1 MFLEKTE
8 NEKTHRGESPM
19 KTGAEPGVLLPQ
31 AKECHGLL
39 AATKSQE
46 PRARHRVGS
55 FSESP
60 EGTDSADTLIVA
72 F

>member
-8 NEKTHRGESPM
+8 KEKIHRGESPL
-19 KTGAEPGVLLPQ
+19 KTEAEHGVLLPQ

-46 PRARHRVGS
+46 PGARYRVDS
-55 FSESP
+55 LSEPP
-60 EGTDSADTLIVA
+60 EGTDSEDTLIVA

>member
-8 NEKTHRGESPM
+8 KDKTHRGESPM
-19 KTGAEPGVLLPQ
+19 KMEAEHGVLLPQ

-46 PRARHRVGS
+46 PGARYRVDS
-55 FSESP
+55 LSDPP
-60 EGTDSADTLIVA
+60 EGTDSEDTLIVA

>member
-8 NEKTHRGESPM
+8 NEKTHRAERLM
-19 KTGAEPGVLLPQ
+19 KTESEHGVLLPQ

-46 PRARHRVGS
+46 LGLEWALSQSLQKEP
-55 FSESP
+55 
-60 EGTDSADTLIVA
+60 TLQTP
-72 F
+72 